1 MKYFVFWVSEGFTHS
16 FFKVPP
22 NKEGYRGQ
30 QHQQPGED
38 EDETNGTENIL
49 KKYNSA
55 IIIKINLRPY

>member
-16 FFKVPP
+16 LFKVPP

-38 EDETNGTENIL
+38 EDETNSTENI
-49 KKYNSA
+49 
-55 IIIKINLRPY
+55 